1 MNIEIIRN
9 TLYKVA
15 LFYHCFCWCDLFM
28 DRNQSFAV
36 FSLTLSPSTTSV
48 WTLAVRL
55 QTSCARF
62 SPLRRTGGTN
72 TDFQTWR
79 YSLWNLPNPG
89 RSSSRSTPSGPSWPR
104 TTERSSTQP
113 VEDSSLTASRLL
125 PGLMTTTRWIS
136 HPVLFCSRTII
147 VLIWSDTCS
156 CEGEAGGGVLQ
167 RVQAVLRGRR
177 HQPWRED
184 PGGQVLR
191 GGGWHRLELK
201 SECSHTWYYEI

>member
-1 MNIEIIRN
+1 MPCSS
-9 TLYKVA
+9 TLPSPPSSNLASMSRFEAIVRHMFSVNLLLGFGRDEYRDHQEHPLQGSPV
-15 LFYHCFCWCDLFM
+15 LSFCQCDLFM
-28 DRNQSFAV
+28 ESSQLFAM
-36 FSLTLSPSTTSV
+36 FSPTLSPSTTSV
-48 WTLAVRL
+48 WTLAAKLR
-55 QTSCARF
+55 TSCARF

-136 HPVLFCSRTII
+136 HSVLFCF
-147 VLIWSDTCS
+147 
-156 CEGEAGGGVLQ
+156 
-167 RVQAVLRGRR
+167 
-177 HQPWRED
+177 
-184 PGGQVLR
+184 
-191 GGGWHRLELK
+191 
-201 SECSHTWYYEI
+201 